1 MSINAVIF
9 DMDGVLVD
17 TEDLWQENEVALFAE
32 LGFRLDGEML
42 KETRGLVTSEM
53 VKHWV
58 SHFRIDS
65 VDPEALI
72 KRYDDYMLKRMR
84 NGVPLMEGAR
94 EAIRFF
100 AGKGLPVAL
109 ASCSTH
115 EHIDAVVDK
124 HGLRDQFRLIVSA
137 AGVMPGKPHPEV
149 YLHTARELGV
159 EPSSCLAIE
168 DTFFGVIS
176 ARAARMKVLALPTP
190 LEYDQPRFQAAD
202 MKIRSLTEINE
213 MLYQKLTSN

>member
-32 LGFRLDGEML
+32 LGFRLDEEML

-53 VKHWV
+53 VSHWV

-176 ARAARMKVLALPTP
+176 ARAARMKVLALPNP

>member
-1 MSINAVIF
+1 MKAVIF

-17 TEDLWQENEVALFAE
+17 TEDLWQQNEVALFAE
-32 LGFRLDGEML
+32 LGISLDKDML
-42 KETRGLVTSEM
+42 EQTRGLVTSEM
-53 VKHWV
+53 VAHWCDR
-58 SHFRIDS
+58 FGIDS
-65 VDPEALI
+65 VDPEELI
-72 KRYDDYMLKRMR
+72 RRYDNHMLEQMR
-84 NGVPLMEGAR
+84 NGMPLMEGAR

-115 EHIDAVVDK
+115 EHIDAVVGRN
-124 HGLRDQFRLIVSA
+124 GLRDQFRLIISA

-176 ARAARMKVLALPTP
+176 AKAARMKVLALPNP
-190 LEYDQPRFQAAD
+190 LEFDQPRFLAAD

-213 MLYQKLTSN
+213 SLYQKITSI